1 MLFVSVDKWRGC
13 QAKKKD
19 AMPFLKYFIWQIKI
33 SMHKELSF
41 IYLTNDFADDG

>member
-13 QAKKKD
+13 QAKKGCN
-19 AMPFLKYFIWQIKI
+19 AFLKYFIWPIKI